1 VKYSP
6 HSGNPFSNTCAKRPA
21 RWLQRYSLRR
31 LFPRLFQ
38 SLFLSLLLC
47 LYWPAA
53 SAASESR
60 IQLAM
65 HPPPHLD
72 HMTVNQ
78 ARSIFSM
85 RLRAWPDGSP
95 ITVFVMEDSNPSH
108 KLFVRS
114 ILALLPHQLRRQ
126 WDRLVYTG
134 IGQAPIEVKDEREMI
149 QRLISTPGSI
159 GYIRTGKDNET
170 LRILP
175 LR

>member
-1 VKYSP
+1 MKYSP
-6 HSGNPFSNTCAKRPA
+6 YSSNLLSNARTKR
-21 RWLQRYSLRR
+21 L
-31 LFPRLFQ
+31 LFW
-38 SLFLSLLLC
+38 LLLC
-47 LYWPAA
+47 LYWLAAPAVA
-53 SAASESR
+53 ENA
-60 IQLAM
+60 IHLAM

-72 HMTVNQ
+72 KMTVNQ

-95 ITVFVMEDSNPSH
+95 ITVFVMEDSNPNH

-134 IGQAPIEVKDEREMI
+134 IGQAPIEVKDEHEMI
-149 QRLISTPGSI
+149 QRLVSTPGSI